1 MQNLLLKKMRGGA
14 AGKGD
19 DVADPR
25 LEIFKSKDL
34 VLTNFTIPVRS
45 DLSFIPNNNILLSEA
60 IFERKSVPTHPFRW
74 PGPRVFCFGISRVCV
89 RVRV

>member
-14 AGKGD
+14 AGD

-45 DLSFIPNNNILLSEA
+45 DLSFIPNILLSEA
-60 IFERKSVPTHPFRW
+60 IFERKSVPTHSFRW
-74 PGPRVFCFGISRVCV
+74 PGPRVFCFGISRV
-89 RVRV
+89 RVRVCV

>member
-1 MQNLLLKKMRGGA
+1 MQNLLKKMRGGA
-14 AGKGD
+14 AGD

-45 DLSFIPNNNILLSEA
+45 DLSFIPNILLSEA
-60 IFERKSVPTHPFRW
+60 IFERKSVPKLTN
-74 PGPRVFCFGISRVCV
+74 
-89 RVRV
+89 

>member
-1 MQNLLLKKMRGGA
+1 MQNLLKKMRGGA

-45 DLSFIPNNNILLSEA
+45 DLSFIPNILLSEA
-60 IFERKSVPTHPFRW
+60 IFERKSVPTHSFRW
-74 PGPRVFCFGISRVCV
+74 PGPRVFCFGISRV
-89 RVRV
+89 RVRVCV

>member
-14 AGKGD
+14 AGD

-60 IFERKSVPTHPFRW
+60 IFERKSVPTHPAFRW
-74 PGPRVFCFGISRVCV
+74 PGPRVFCFGISRV
-89 RVRV
+89 RVRVCV

>member
-45 DLSFIPNNNILLSEA
+45 DLSFILNILLSEA
-60 IFERKSVPTHPFRW
+60 IFERKSVPTHSFRW
-74 PGPRVFCFGISRVCV
+74 PGPRVFCFGISRV
-89 RVRV
+89 RVRVCV